1 MFTNRGFMPFFAIM
15 LGIFL
20 FMSSAFIQAQTN
32 IGVNYNQVGNE
43 VGWGLNADTEFNLL
57 DLLKVEVGL
66 NGQNTGSLYQGKF
79 VTEVGREVGPF
90 EIAVA
95 SETSLIGTQITALGR
110 DTSIGLK
117 GTANIGSIGIVV
129 GVFGANAGEFG
140 PRNAQ
145 DILVDDNGFDPR
157 QFEGLGLN
165 AITAPSNHL
174 SLKNGNRLNLRIGLE
189 TKIWNDRIEV
199 GISGRPEIGADENP
213 VHQLIVTGKTGLDVG
228 NNLKIILHS
237 EFAVQTWE
245 NGYEKQWASGFNL
258 SMTR

>member
-15 LGIFL
+15 LGMFL
-20 FMSSAFIQAQTN
+20 FMSSAFAQTN
-32 IGVNYNQVGNE
+32 IGINYNQVGNE
-43 VGWGLNADTEFNLL
+43 VGWGLNADTEFNLS
-57 DLLKVEVGL
+57 DLLKVELGI
-66 NGQNTGSLYQGKF
+66 NGQNTGSLYQGKL
-79 VTEVGREVGPF
+79 VAEVGLPIGGFEV
-90 EIAVA
+90 AVA

-110 DTSIGLK
+110 DTSVGLK
-117 GTANIGSIGIVV
+117 GTALIGKIGVVV
-129 GVFGANAGEFG
+129 GVYGANAGEFG

-157 QFEGLGLN
+157 QFEGLGLD

-174 SLKNGNRLNLRIGLE
+174 SLKDGNRLNLRIGLE

-199 GISGRPEIGADENP
+199 GISGRPEIGANENP
-213 VHQLIVTGKTGLDVG
+213 VHQLIVTGKTGLDVS
-228 NNLKIILHS
+228 NNLKIIWHN

-245 NGYEKQWASGFNL
+245 DGYEKQWATGFNL